1 MRLTDDLAARR
12 RLYARPLATMPD
24 VLLID
29 IPPAFASPSLPFGR
43 YYPVIIETD
52 AEYGEMESFLDQD
65 RSRLV
70 APDLLDRRCSG
81 LRGEDIVFARYAPTA
96 PDWPWLLLCRWP
108 ADYAAMVPGDGDY
121 FARDA
126 YTCEVFETVDDLADA
141 EAHLLG
147 VLGSHRLV
155 QLAALPEI
163 MGHA

>member
-12 RLYARPLATMPD
+12 RLYPRPLATMPD

-29 IPPAFASPSLPFGR
+29 IPLAFASPSLPFGR
-43 YYPVIIETD
+43 YYPVIVETD
-52 AEYGEMESFLDQD
+52 AEYAEMESFLGQD
-65 RSRLV
+65 RARLV
-70 APDLLDRRCSG
+70 APDLLDRRRSG
-81 LRGEDIVFARYAPTA
+81 LRGDDIVFARYAPSGA
-96 PDWPWLLLCRWP
+96 DWPWLLLCRWP

-141 EAHLLG
+141 EARLLS
-147 VLGSHRLV
+147 VLGSHLRV

-163 MGHA
+163 MGTA